1 MTLLQEEAEL
11 EEIVKLVGIDALSAP
26 DRIKLEAARSIRED
40 FLHQDAFHEIDT
52 YTPLEKQHKMM
63 LLILAY
69 FDLCISALEKG
80 ADVNVLS
87 TMPIRERIG
96 RFKYTTMDKVQSE
109 YDNIMME
116 LEKSIDNAIK
126 LSKE

>member
-1 MTLLQEEAEL
+1 
-11 EEIVKLVGIDALSAP
+11 
-26 DRIKLEAARSIRED
+26 
-40 FLHQDAFHEIDT
+40 
-52 YTPLEKQHKMM
+52 
-63 LLILAY
+63 
-69 FDLCISALEKG
+69 
-80 ADVNVLS
+80 
-87 TMPIRERIG
+87 MPIRERIG